1 MKTYKI
7 LVTYRMMISFL
18 EKNINILPKN
28 FVFDYYKVPQ
38 ALNSFQL
45 KNKIKSYDG
54 LICGD
59 DEVDQQVLNKAKNL
73 KVISKWGTGL
83 DSIDV
88 KLCNKY
94 GVKVF
99 NTPGAFTESVA
110 QMAFAFI
117 LGFSRDIFKTHHEI
131 KKRNKWPKI
140 SGHLL
145 KSQTLGIIGLGKIG
159 LKLAQYA
166 FSLKMK
172 VFFYDVKNINHN
184 KYKKVDLKYLMANS
198 DYICLCCDL
207 NKTSY
212 NLLNF
217 SLLNKIKKDCSLIN
231 ISRGKLIKEKDLIL
245 ALKKGLIKNV
255 ALDVFDEEPLKKSN
269 SLRKF
274 ENVIL
279 SSHNAFNTYQNVE
292 NVNKN
297 TLKNLLKVLK

>member
-18 EKNINILPKN
+18 EKNQNILPNN

-45 KNKIKSYDG
+45 KNKIKNYDG

-59 DEVDQQVLNKAKNL
+59 DQINQQVLNKAKNL

-83 DSIDV
+83 DSIDL
-88 KLCNKY
+88 KLCSKY

-110 QMAFAFI
+110 QMALAFI
-117 LGFSRDIFKTHHEI
+117 LGFSRDIFKTHYEI
-131 KKRNKWPKI
+131 KKKNKWPKI
-140 SGHLL
+140 SGYLI
-145 KSQTLGIIGLGKIG
+145 KNQTLGIIGLGKTG
-159 LKLAQYA
+159 LKLAEYA
-166 FSLKMK
+166 FLLKMR
-172 VFFYDVKNINHN
+172 VIFYDIKNIEHN
-184 KYKKVDLKYLMANS
+184 KYKKVHLKYLIKNS

-212 NLLNF
+212 HLLNF
-217 SLLNKIKKDCSLIN
+217 PLFKKLKKNCSLIN

-245 ALKKGLIKNV
+245 ALKNGLIKNV
-255 ALDVFDEEPLKKSN
+255 ALDVFDKEPLAKSN
-269 SLRKF
+269 ILRKF

-279 SSHNAFNTYQNVE
+279 SSHNAFNTYENVE

-297 TLKNLLKVLK
+297 TLKNLLTFLK